1 MGTLPKRSILSVWF
15 TRLPEEK
22 AVVYDACATEL
33 ESGFALLSVALNE
46 GMRQQ
51 ELGHLR
57 STREAAG
64 LCRELAERH
73 GRLLGSVLRVLD
85 QESRH
90 LAALPDAL
98 PIDGESYRTAA
109 ARSKCFWDGL
119 LRRVLF
125 STRTRWLHKLNSLR
139 EILADISGTFVCT
152 AEEISCGLSLTPLG
166 EWAAL
171 EALHYDW
178 NTCLQETVIHL
189 KCLLD
194 TAAPRELEGLRR
206 ELKALEKPV
215 EQPALKHR
223 AAAETESQDS
233 YLQERPCI

>member
-15 TRLPEEK
+15 ARLPEEK

-33 ESGFALLSVALNE
+33 ESGFAQLSVALDE

-57 STREAAG
+57 RTREAAV

-73 GRLLGSVLRVLD
+73 GHLLRNVLRVLD

-98 PIDGESYRTAA
+98 PIDGASYRTAA

-125 STRTRWLHKLNSLR
+125 SARIRWLHKLNSLR
-139 EILADISGTFVCT
+139 EILADTSRTFVRT
-152 AEEISCGLSLTPLG
+152 AEEISCGLSLAPVG
-166 EWAAL
+166 EWATL
-171 EALHYDW
+171 EALHDDW

-194 TAAPRELEGLRR
+194 RAAPRELEGLRR
-206 ELKALEKPV
+206 ELKALEKP
-215 EQPALKHR
+215 ALQHL
-223 AAAETESQDS
+223 AAAEIERQDS
-233 YLQERPCI
+233 HLQGRPCI